1 MCMLSDL
8 VMINGTG
15 VKKRFI
21 SSSNCSNG
29 IVQSGVI
36 SNCEQKE
43 NCTEQAK
50 QVLFRGGEGSWVGVG
65 LVVEGVD
72 KDDKLAKLVVNDE
85 FLLNK

>member
-1 MCMLSDL
+1 
-8 VMINGTG
+8 MINGTG

-43 NCTEQAK
+43 NCTDQAK
-50 QVLFRGGEGSWVGVG
+50 QVLLRGGEE
-65 LVVEGVD
+65 VVEGVD
-72 KDDKLAKLVVNDE
+72 KDDKLAKPVVNDE
-85 FLLNK
+85 FLLDK

>member
-1 MCMLSDL
+1 MKKCMLSDL
-8 VMINGTG
+8 RMINGTG

-43 NCTEQAK
+43 NCTDQAK
-50 QVLFRGGEGSWVGVG
+50 QVLLRGGEGAGWQ
-65 LVVEGVD
+65 VVEGVD
-72 KDDKLAKLVVNDE
+72 KDDKLAKPVVNDE
-85 FLLNK
+85 FLLDK